1 MKAQFIVEE
10 SVYIMGLVEVVSCV
24 VAVPLGLLLLL
35 LAGYTAV
42 VFLAHRRYAQIPCP
56 KGRW

>member
-1 MKAQFIVEE
+1 
-10 SVYIMGLVEVVSCV
+10 MGLVEVVSCV
-24 VAVPLGLLLLL
+24 IAVPLGLLLLL